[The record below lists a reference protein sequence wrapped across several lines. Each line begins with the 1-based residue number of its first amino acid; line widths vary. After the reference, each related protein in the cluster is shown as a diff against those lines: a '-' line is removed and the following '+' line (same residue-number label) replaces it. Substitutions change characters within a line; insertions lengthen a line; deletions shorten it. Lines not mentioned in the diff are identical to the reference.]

1 MIFFYTSF
9 LNIDFVEVKNEMII
23 KSAIAMDQWSRFN
36 YFVVGILSA
45 WGGFSMDLLSLLGL
59 AICFA
64 GFALILIEFFA
75 LVIWIWIGNL
85 NGNRYRSTEPKIY
98 CSSSPTLPKLN
109 FLCKQFQKTLPL
121 LHTIKHMDTQ
131 QLNDGNLGT
140 LTSHNV
146 NKKYK
151 YKNSCQ

>member
-1 MIFFYTSF
+1 
-9 LNIDFVEVKNEMII
+9 VEVKNEMII

-75 LVIWIWIGNL
+75 LVI
-85 NGNRYRSTEPKIY
+85 
-98 CSSSPTLPKLN
+98 
-109 FLCKQFQKTLPL
+109 
-121 LHTIKHMDTQ
+121 
-131 QLNDGNLGT
+131 
-140 LTSHNV
+140 
-146 NKKYK
+146 
-151 YKNSCQ
+151 